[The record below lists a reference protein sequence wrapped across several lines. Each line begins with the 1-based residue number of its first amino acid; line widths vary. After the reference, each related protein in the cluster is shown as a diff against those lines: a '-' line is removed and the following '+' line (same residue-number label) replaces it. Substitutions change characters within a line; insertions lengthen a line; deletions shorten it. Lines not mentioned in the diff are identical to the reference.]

1 MLLDKLL
8 DHVVVHSEPF
18 ATCLVSSGWR
28 LNLPGPPNVKFH
40 FVMQGSG
47 LLRLPDDTTYPME
60 RFFLAV
66 VPHGA
71 KHTPECG
78 KDVQS
83 ERTIDAPPTGDGVVR
98 LIAGTPVSA
107 EFRVACGMVN
117 VTYGDSLGLF
127 QRLGEVIVADLSAYP
142 QVRSA
147 FEGILAEQGGAT
159 EGSVAL
165 TRALMTQCIVY
176 LLRSLSDQSDGR
188 LPGLEDPNLSQAV
201 ETIFEHPEAA
211 HTVDSLADRALMSR
225 SVFAERFREAFG
237 APPISFVHN
246 LRIRKAAGLRQNRG
260 PSIEQVA
267 RQVGFNS
274 RSHFSTAF
282 KDQFG
287 ISPAA
292 FRAGLITGNACC
304 EIKEY

>member
-1 MLLDKLL
+1 
-8 DHVVVHSEPF
+8 
-18 ATCLVSSGWR
+18 
-28 LNLPGPPNVKFH
+28 
-40 FVMQGSG
+40 
-47 LLRLPDDTTYPME
+47 
-60 RFFLAV
+60 
-66 VPHGA
+66 
-71 KHTPECG
+71 
-78 KDVQS
+78 
-83 ERTIDAPPTGDGVVR
+83 
-98 LIAGTPVSA
+98 
-107 EFRVACGMVN
+107 MVN

-237 APPISFVHN
+237 ATPISFVHN
-246 LRIRKAAGLRQNRG
+246 LRIRKAAGLRQKRG

-267 RQVGFNS
+267 RQVGFNN

-292 FRAGLITGNACC
+292 FRAGQYVGQD
-304 EIKEY
+304 

>member
-28 LNLPGPPNVKFH
+28 LNLPGPPNVMFH

-47 LLRLPDDTTYPME
+47 LLRLPDGTTCPMK
-60 RFFLAV
+60 RFSLAV

-71 KHTPECG
+71 KHTLECG
-78 KDVQS
+78 NDVQS
-83 ERTIDAPPTGDGVVR
+83 GRTIDAPPTGDGVVR
-98 LIAGTPVSA
+98 LIAGAPVSA

-127 QRLGEVIVADLSAYP
+127 QRLGEVIVANLSAYP

-147 FEGILAEQGGAT
+147 FEEILAEQGGAT

-176 LLRSLSDQSDGR
+176 LLRSLSDQSGGR
-188 LPGLEDPNLSQAV
+188 LPCLLGLEDPNLSQGRLKPSSS
-201 ETIFEHPEAA
+201 TPKQP
-211 HTVDSLADRALMSR
+211 TR
-225 SVFAERFREAFG
+225 SIPWPTRR
-237 APPISFVHN
+237 
-246 LRIRKAAGLRQNRG
+246 
-260 PSIEQVA
+260 
-267 RQVGFNS
+267 
-274 RSHFSTAF
+274 
-282 KDQFG
+282 
-287 ISPAA
+287 
-292 FRAGLITGNACC
+292 
-304 EIKEY
+304 